1 MEMENI
7 HREAYK
13 VKFNET
19 DYSTKI
25 KMHSL
30 INYMQETSS
39 IHAELLGVGYED
51 LKKLNLFWVV
61 SRLKIKMKRYVHWNE
76 DVIVET
82 WPSGVDKMF
91 FTRSF
96 RIYDGQENPIG
107 DINAAYLLVAEDSMF
122 PQRISKLPIDIPSI
136 ENRFEPYE
144 RLEKIKFPKGDKILA
159 AEKKVTYNDID
170 LNIHVNNEKYI
181 EWVEDCFPL
190 DMYKDMRI
198 ETLQL
203 NFIKEAKFGE
213 EISFYK
219 YDDLED
225 KNTYYIEGVEKQ
237 SGTQIFQ
244 CKLTFNRL

>member
-1 MEMENI
+1 MKNI
-7 HREAYK
+7 HREVYK
-13 VKFNET
+13 IKFNET

-51 LKKLNLFWVV
+51 LKKHNLFWVV
-61 SRLKIKMKRYVHWNE
+61 SRLKINMNKYVNWNDE
-76 DVIVET
+76 IIVET

-96 RIYDGQENPIG
+96 RIYDKEENHIG

-144 RLEKIKFPKGDKILA
+144 RLEKIKFPKCDKVLVA
-159 AEKKVTYNDID
+159 KKKVRYNDID
-170 LNIHVNNEKYI
+170 LNLHVNNAKYI

-190 DMYKDMRI
+190 EIYKDMRI

-203 NFIKEAKFGE
+203 NFIKEAKCGE
-213 EISFYK
+213 KIFFYK
-219 YDDLED
+219 YNDLED
-225 KNTYYIEGVEKQ
+225 ENTCYIEGVEKQ
-237 SGTQIFQ
+237 SESQIFQ
-244 CKLTFNRL
+244 CKLTFNKL